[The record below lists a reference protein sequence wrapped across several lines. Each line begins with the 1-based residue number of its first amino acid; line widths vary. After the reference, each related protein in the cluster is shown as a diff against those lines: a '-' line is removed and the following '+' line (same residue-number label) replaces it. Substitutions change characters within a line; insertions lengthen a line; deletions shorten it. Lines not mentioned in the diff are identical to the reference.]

1 MLDVLLAREMLNQ
14 FKELQLEGNKKSI
27 PSIQA
32 YFHSCLEEYSK
43 DIKGLACLC
52 YALIEMR
59 KISIAIKSTGQSKL
73 FANLRLELSEYV
85 FERDERGN
93 GTHFTN
99 AEQAVYQR
107 DLEQLNN
114 KSSPSCEGWGT
125 SFDGTWIINHSMFSG
140 LPRPTKA
147 SITSASIFV

>member
-1 MLDVLLAREMLNQ
+1 MLDVLLAREILNK
-14 FKELQLEGNKKSI
+14 FKELQLEGNRKSI

-32 YFHSCLEEYSK
+32 YFHYCLDEYSK

-85 FERDERGN
+85 FECDGRGN
-93 GTHFTN
+93 GTHFTH
-99 AEQAVYQR
+99 AEQAAYQR
-107 DLEQLNN
+107 DLEQLNLAEI
-114 KSSPSCEGWGT
+114 KEQPALKGGWLILFQE
-125 SFDGTWIINHSMFSG
+125 SFS
-140 LPRPTKA
+140 RP
-147 SITSASIFV
+147 FVFECV